1 MSDTSAPKPRR
12 ISFWL
17 TVSLLF
23 NLLLLGLIAGMLV
36 RQMPDRDRGRDRPS
50 VERDISPDTRRAMFG
65 LMRESYRES
74 RPEREVRNAARDEL
88 AKALKTEPFNAEQ
101 VREAFAALRSSEQDV
116 HAATHEAMIG
126 RLEALPSDQRA
137 AMADLLARGPDRRS
151 RDRRDPPPPPQD

>member
-50 VERDISPDTRRAMFG
+50 VERDISSDTRRAMFG
-65 LMRESYRES
+65 LMRES
-74 RPEREVRNAARDEL
+74 
-88 AKALKTEPFNAEQ
+88 
-101 VREAFAALRSSEQDV
+101 
-116 HAATHEAMIG
+116 
-126 RLEALPSDQRA
+126 
-137 AMADLLARGPDRRS
+137 
-151 RDRRDPPPPPQD
+151 

>member
-65 LMRESYRES
+65 LMR
-74 RPEREVRNAARDEL
+74 
-88 AKALKTEPFNAEQ
+88 
-101 VREAFAALRSSEQDV
+101 
-116 HAATHEAMIG
+116 
-126 RLEALPSDQRA
+126 
-137 AMADLLARGPDRRS
+137 
-151 RDRRDPPPPPQD
+151 